1 MPTKRPYHYIE
12 LWKRKAIIECALNKN
27 KSIKRCAKELGVKY
41 ITAKHIVKLYKTTG
55 RIETKCSNKGVNK
68 KDTRT
73 KASISEAESPTLKGL
88 NNCFNTFS
96 SRSTIESN
104 YANPEANGEE
114 LQCQKSPNY

>member
-96 SRSTIESN
+96 SRSTIEKQ
-104 YANPEANGEE
+104 
-114 LQCQKSPNY
+114 LCQPRSKQGRIAMSKGS